1 MRSAECGVRNYIKI
15 ICWVM
20 VALCVLFAIQLISD
34 SRRYHGAVRAVAAGE
49 YERAGKIFIGLD
61 GYRDSEVLA
70 EYCAVMAEY
79 DAYDY
84 ASVFRSYNDLKELE
98 IDNEELAVEV
108 ASRRAEISALYVHC
122 GAAK

>member
-1 MRSAECGVRNYIKI
+1 LASDYSEGVRL
-15 ICWVM
+15 
-20 VALCVLFAIQLISD
+20 VAS
-34 SRRYHGAVRAVAAGE
+34 GE
-49 YERAGKIFIGLD
+49 YEAACEIFIELD
-61 GYRDSEVLA
+61 GYQDSEILA

-122 GAAK
+122 GDGKE